1 MTSADGKPP
10 GYNSSATDNSMT
22 TNEKRCTICGYTW
35 GHAWTC
41 PVGTPVSGPN
51 YAPVDDQERIDALE
65 AGRDNWK
72 KTACFHLQNEQYYHA
87 QRDDARTMS
96 RLWKTAAKSYRL
108 AYNFRLSLTKVWNKK
123 FAELQEER
131 DNERHRADEETHQ
144 WGMIEGLMGAVE
156 EERDELR
163 DELEAARSA
172 ALDYS
177 ALADAR
183 KAERDD
189 LKAEVVRL
197 RDRVQA
203 FAEAA
208 WNLTR
213 LPLAAYPELKGL
225 QGIINELAAA
235 MTDQEIL
242 GDFSRPDAAVSGNP
256 ARFMPLPFTDDT
268 HSDHAP
274 DVPHQRSG
282 IDPLAVIE
290 TRG

>member
-1 MTSADGKPP
+1 MTIAKTPKPCSEEW
-10 GYNSSATDNSMT
+10 YIEWVKELKAERDALVQRVVDLQ
-22 TNEKRCTICGYTW
+22 EERDK
-35 GHAWTC
+35 
-41 PVGTPVSGPN
+41 
-51 YAPVDDQERIDALE
+51 YASLYPLVAKVDALE

-87 QRDDARTMS
+87 QFDNARAMS

-123 FAELQEER
+123 FAALEHELER
-131 DNERHRADEETHQ
+131 TTHERNACDGSFHHERRRADEETHLN
-144 WGMIEGLMGAVE
+144 GVIKVLMGAVE
-156 EERDELR
+156 EERDELKE
-163 DELEAARSA
+163 DNA
-172 ALDYS
+172 
-177 ALADAR
+177 
-183 KAERDD
+183 
-189 LKAEVVRL
+189 RL

-242 GDFSRPDAAVSGNP
+242 GDFSRPDAAVSGDP

-268 HSDHAP
+268 ISDHAP
-274 DVPHQRSG
+274 DVTHERSG
-282 IDPLAVIE
+282 IDPLAVTE
-290 TRG
+290 MKG